1 MKFRWII
8 GSGDYLDQVF
18 HTCLEAFPDEQ
29 VERVLVLQSE
39 ADEFDL
45 SVLNTLSSE
54 TGTAFVALDERFGNF
69 KRMELMQAVMER
81 GLKLD
86 PLICNHASVAAD
98 AVIGMNVFVAPNVV
112 IGHGCRID
120 FNTVIHAGATISP
133 HVRIKS
139 SCWLE
144 SGVQLGKGVE
154 IGAHSTLRTGA
165 IVAPHIKIGRHCE
178 LGWPQHYGQHVPDRT
193 TFDLRYDTPIYIYG
207 S

>member
-8 GSGDYLDQVF
+8 GGGDYLDQIF
-18 HTCLEAFPDEQ
+18 HACQQAYPDEQ
-29 VERVLVLQSE
+29 IEPVLVSQTE

-45 SVLNTLSSE
+45 SVLNTLSPAI
-54 TGTAFVALDERFGNF
+54 GTAFVAFDESFGNF
-69 KRMELMQAVMER
+69 KRMELMQAVIER

-86 PLICNHASVAAD
+86 PLICDHASVAAD

-120 FNTVIHAGATISP
+120 FNTVIHAGTTISP
-133 HVRIKS
+133 QTRIKS

-178 LGWPQHYGQHVPDRT
+178 LGWPQRYDQDVADRT
-193 TFDLRYDTPIYIYG
+193 TFDPRYDAPIYIYG